1 MDIEFADFDKLIDKS
16 MGVTMH
22 KNNLTRLHQAGILTD
37 IDMHFAGF
45 MTDLAG
51 SSYQEV
57 FLGAGLVSNV
67 TGKGDVCLDL
77 ASFAGRMLLDKD
89 EERDAVICHGLS
101 AWKNNLMSTGIVGR
115 PGDLCP
121 LILDEGS
128 RLYLYRYWEYEK
140 KLSDSIKQRIRED
153 INSINLSLIKDSLKR
168 LFPERMD
175 GDIDW
180 QKVAAIISAFKKFCV
195 ISGGPGTGKTT
206 TVAKIL
212 ALLLEQA
219 GKGENLRIFLAAPT
233 GKAAARLSESIE
245 NIKKKLNCKDYIKA
259 AIPTKAFTIHRL
271 LKTIIG
277 SPFFHH
283 NSENPLSADIVVVD
297 EASMVDLPLMS
308 KLMQAVPIDAR
319 LILIGDSN
327 QLASVDP
334 GSVLGDI
341 CGSDHVRGFTTNFVN
356 KIEELTYEK
365 FADSIKEYKDI
376 KVLHDHIVILKKNYR
391 FADGSGINGLSQAVK
406 LGNVDKAL
414 SLLKNKNN
422 RSIMFEEILS
432 VDNFK
437 RILMDKVIEFYSE
450 YLKTDDP
457 GIALELFNRFKIL
470 CAVKT
475 GQFGVYAVNA
485 IIEQILS
492 REKLIQTENLW
503 YRGRP
508 VLIISN
514 DYKLGLFNGDI
525 GITMPIPSSGSN
537 DMYVFFPGTS
547 GELRHFLPYRLP
559 RHETVYAIT
568 VHKSQGSE
576 FENVYLVLPDKDY
589 SVLSREL
596 IYTAITRAGQSVTI
610 LGKKEVLRTAI
621 FRVIERKS
629 GLHDSLW

>member
-1 MDIEFADFDKLIDKS
+1 MN
-16 MGVTMH
+16 
-22 KNNLTRLHQAGILTD
+22 KNNLLRLHQSGILTD
-37 IDMHFAGF
+37 IDIHFARF
-45 MTDLAG
+45 MANLAG
-51 SSYQEV
+51 GSYSEI

-77 ASFAGRMLLDKD
+77 SSFARRMLLDKYNGM
-89 EERDAVICHGLS
+89 DAVICPGLS
-101 AWKNNLMSTGIVGR
+101 AWKDNLMSTKIVGR

-121 LILDEGS
+121 LILDEEN

-140 KLSDSIKQRIRED
+140 KLSDSIKQRIKDD
-153 INSINLSLIKDSLKR
+153 ISGINLSLIKESLKR
-168 LFPERMD
+168 LFPERID

-180 QKVAAIISAFKKFCV
+180 QKVAAITSAFKKFCV

-219 GKGENLRIFLAAPT
+219 GKEENLRIFLAAPT

-271 LKTIIG
+271 LKTISG

-283 NSENPLSADIVVVD
+283 NYENPLSADIVVID

-308 KLMQAVPIDAR
+308 KLIQAVPINAR
-319 LILIGDSN
+319 LILIGDSE

-341 CGSDHVRGFTTNFVN
+341 CGSSYVRGFTADFIN
-356 KIEELTYEK
+356 KVEKLTDEK
-365 FADSIKEYKDI
+365 FTDSIKQYKNI
-376 KVLHDHIVILKKNYR
+376 KILHDCIVILKKNYR
-391 FADGSGINGLSQAVK
+391 FADGSGICELSQAVK
-406 LGNVDKAL
+406 KGDIDNAL
-414 SLLKNKNN
+414 YLLKNNN
-422 RSIMFEEILS
+422 DRSIIFEEILS
-432 VDNFK
+432 DNYFK
-437 RILMDKVIEFYSE
+437 RILTDKVIEFYSE

-457 GIALELFNRFKIL
+457 IIALELFNRFKIL
-470 CAVKT
+470 CAVKI

-492 REKLIQTENLW
+492 RKNLIQTENLW

-508 VLIISN
+508 VLITSN

-525 GITMPIPSSGSN
+525 GITMQIPDFGSN
-537 DMYVFFPGTS
+537 DMHVFFPGTS
-547 GELRHFLPYRLP
+547 RELRHFLPYRLP
-559 RHETVYAIT
+559 QHETVYAMT

-576 FENVYLVLPDKDY
+576 FENVYLILPDNDY

-596 IYTAITRAGQSVTI
+596 IYTAITRASQSITI
-610 LGKKEVLRTAI
+610 LGKEEILRTSI
-621 FRVIERKS
+621 SRVIKRKS
-629 GLHDSLW
+629 GLHDSLRACLKTDELAAKA

>member
-1 MDIEFADFDKLIDKS
+1 
-16 MGVTMH
+16 MH
-22 KNNLTRLHQAGILTD
+22 KNNLARLHQEGILTD
-37 IDMHFAGF
+37 IDMHFARF

-51 SSYQEV
+51 SKYQEV
-57 FLGAGLVSNV
+57 FLGAGLASNV
-67 TGKGDVCLDL
+67 TGKGDVCFDL
-77 ASFAGRMLLDKD
+77 ASFAGRGLLDKD
-89 EERDAVICHGLS
+89 GEREAVICPGLS
-101 AWKNNLMSTGIVGR
+101 VWKNNLMSTKIVGR

-121 LILDEGS
+121 LILDERN
-128 RLYLYRYWEYEK
+128 RLYLYRYWEYET
-140 KLSDSIKQRIRED
+140 KLSDSIKQRVKKD
-153 INSINLSLIKDSLKR
+153 INGINLSLIKDSLKR
-168 LFPERMD
+168 LFPEKTD
-175 GDIDW
+175 GAINW

-219 GKGENLRIFLAAPT
+219 DKEKNLRIFLAAPT

-277 SPFFHH
+277 SPFFHY
-283 NSENPLSADIVVVD
+283 NSENLLSADIVVID

-308 KLMQAVPIDAR
+308 KLIQAVPIDAR

-341 CGSDHVRGFTTNFVN
+341 CGNDHIRGFTANFVN
-356 KIEELTYEK
+356 KIEESTDEK
-365 FADSIKEYKDI
+365 FADSIKKHKDI

-391 FADGSGINGLSQAVK
+391 FADGSGIGGLSKAVK
-406 LGNVDKAL
+406 HGNVDKAL
-414 SLLKNKNN
+414 SLLKNENN
-422 RSIMFEEILS
+422 KSIIFEEIVS

-437 RILMDKVIEFYSE
+437 QILADKVIEFYSE

-457 GIALELFNRFKIL
+457 AIALELFNRFKIL
-470 CAVKT
+470 CAVKI
-475 GQFGVYAVNA
+475 GQFGVYTVNA

-492 REKLIQTENLW
+492 RENLIQTENLW
-503 YRGRP
+503 YKGRP

-525 GITMPIPSSGSN
+525 GITMPIPDSDRN

-559 RHETVYAIT
+559 LHETVYAMT

-589 SVLSREL
+589 SVLSGEL

-610 LGKKEVLRTAI
+610 LGKEEVLRTSI
-621 FRVIERKS
+621 SRIIKRKS